1 MAAAKGKVGA
11 IAALAVILAAAP
23 FVAKHEGIVTRTY
36 VDPVGIRTAC
46 GGETDRSITMRE
58 RFTRD
63 ECVAV
68 MGASLYAHALAV
80 DKCITRPLAT
90 HEAVA
95 VLSWS
100 YNVGTGA
107 ACKSTLV
114 KMLNAGAPAS
124 AWCAQLLRWDKARK
138 NGRLIVLPGLK
149 NRRVEEY
156 GACLGRP

>member
-1 MAAAKGKVGA
+1 VGKAKVGG
-11 IAALAVILAAAP
+11 IASLLVVLTAAP
-23 FVAKHEGIVTRTY
+23 LVAHHEGMVLRTY

-46 GGETDRSITMRE
+46 GGETDTSITMRE

-68 MGASLYAHALAV
+68 MGASLYAHALEV
-80 DKCITRPLAT
+80 DKCIKRPLAT

-114 KMLNAGAPAS
+114 RKLNAGAKPAE
-124 AWCAQLLRWDKARK
+124 WCAELSRWTKAGGRELRGLVKRRADERAMCE
-138 NGRLIVLPGLK
+138 GR
-149 NRRVEEY
+149 
-156 GACLGRP
+156 GAA

>member
-1 MAAAKGKVGA
+1 MASKAKAGG
-11 IAALAVILAAAP
+11 IASLVVVLAAAP
-23 FVAKHEGIVTRTY
+23 FVARHEGMVLRTY

-68 MGASLYAHALAV
+68 MGASLYAHALEV

-100 YNVGTGA
+100 YNVGSYA
-107 ACKSTLV
+107 ACRSTLV
-114 KMLNAGAPAS
+114 RLINAGQPPRV
-124 AWCAQLLRWDKARK
+124 WCSQLLRWNKAGDREP
-138 NGRLIVLPGLK
+138 PGLVK
-149 NRRVEEY
+149 RRSEER
-156 GACLGRP
+156 ALCEGRA